1 MDKRKIHISVLV
13 GILALA
19 LVVGLTAGFLS
30 TSVEAATSSELKAQL
45 DAVEQAVEQSGVKLA
60 VISQLRFMASVQRL
74 KTAIENGQNL
84 VVEGCYI
91 PYNWRESFEAEYL
104 NQSLHK

>member
-45 DAVEQAVEQSGVKLA
+45 DALNAEADRLSAEIQARQEALAQQQAQKLLSLSFLHFKLFLSY
-60 VISQLRFMASVQRL
+60 ISLA
-74 KTAIENGQNL
+74 AISAAI
-84 VVEGCYI
+84 VT
-91 PYNWRESFEAEYL
+91 
-104 NQSLHK
+104 